1 MGADVLLAE
10 LRAADV
16 RLWVD
21 GDRLVYD
28 APSGVMT
35 DDRLARLRAD
45 RDRLLAM
52 LRRPIDP
59 GRVRRCS
66 SHLMPFDVIERP
78 DPSRF
83 GWVRFSCRRCG
94 CFLGYGPR

>member
-1 MGADVLLAE
+1 MAIDALLAE

-21 GDRLVYD
+21 GDRLAYD
-28 APSGVMT
+28 APPGVMT

-45 RDRLLAM
+45 RDGLLAM
-52 LRRPIDP
+52 LRRPINP
-59 GRVRRCS
+59 EPVRRCS
-66 SHLMPFDVIERP
+66 SHLMPFDAIEGP
-78 DPSRF
+78 DPSRS
-83 GWVRFSCRRCG
+83 GWVRLTCRRCG